1 MSRKGSAATTTDTD
15 LGRALRDGDE
25 AALGT
30 LYDRHL
36 PGLYDFLSRFL
47 HDPSAAED
55 LAQLTFIRAWE
66 GRETLREPALVRGWL
81 YTIAHNLA
89 SNHVTR
95 SRRTEPIDDQ
105 FDLAAPAPGPEDQAT
120 AKELAELVWAAAASL
135 EPRQYTVLDLHV
147 RRDLPTGEIAQVL
160 DVPAP
165 HAAVLVSRAKEALGN
180 AVRYL
185 LVARRRDHCARLA
198 ELVPEGLSSLSPEQ
212 RGSVD
217 RHMRRCPECQGLAR
231 SLTEPAELFG
241 GLLAAPVPDSVRRD
255 RRDLLLVSARRLS
268 EKEARLLGPRDWQ
281 AGGEDVPGVSRRR
294 LPRKVLV
301 AGGIALLI
309 VVVGADTLYLHR
321 PRPAFSAPRAVA
333 DLTNPNPTAT
343 PTPGGPPVTVG
354 PGTGVGGASAVSEES
369 ASQHPRR
376 SAATP
381 NVVATPRHSVGSP
394 PSPPPTLAP
403 TPTAAPSPIST
414 PGSTPSA
421 SPTATA
427 SPTPTPTPTATPT
440 PTPTPTQTPTPTA
453 TPLPATPRPAPFT
466 VTHVA
471 LTSGN
476 GCLKTTAGYACEFTV
491 VLSFANAPAGS
502 SIAGSLTTTGGAK
515 EFAVAVP
522 PGTGSV
528 AAPVGLSFSTAP
540 CVESSRATALTRL
553 PNGAT
558 SATIPFGRRC
568 TPGG

>member
-1 MSRKGSAATTTDTD
+1 MSRKGSAATTTDTH
-15 LGRALRDGDE
+15 LGWALRDGDE
-25 AALGT
+25 AALRT

-47 HDPSAAED
+47 RDPSAAED

-66 GRETLREPALVRGWL
+66 GQETLREPTLVRGWL

-165 HAAVLVSRAKEALGN
+165 HAAVLVNRAKEALGN

-185 LVARRRDHCARLA
+185 LVAHRRDHCARLA

-217 RHMRRCPECQGLAR
+217 RHMRRCSECQGLAR
-231 SLTEPAELFG
+231 SLTDPAELFG
-241 GLLAAPVPDSVRRD
+241 WLLAAPVPDSVRHD

-321 PRPAFSAPRAVA
+321 PGPAFSAPRAVA
-333 DLTNPNPTAT
+333 NLTSPSPTAT
-343 PTPGGPPVTVG
+343 ATPGGPPVTVG

-381 NVVATPRHSVGSP
+381 NVVATPRRQVGSP
-394 PSPPPTLAP
+394 PSPAPTLAQTP
-403 TPTAAPSPIST
+403 TPTATPTPAST
-414 PGSTPSA
+414 PRSTPSA
-421 SPTATA
+421 SPTAIAT
-427 SPTPTPTPTATPT
+427 PTPTPTPTATPT
-440 PTPTPTQTPTPTA
+440 PTPTPTPTQTPTPTT
-453 TPLPATPRPAPFT
+453 TPPPATPRPVPFA

-471 LTSGN
+471 LTSG
-476 GCLKTTAGYACEFTV
+476 
-491 VLSFANAPAGS
+491 
-502 SIAGSLTTTGGAK
+502 GG
-515 EFAVAVP
+515 
-522 PGTGSV
+522 
-528 AAPVGLSFSTAP
+528 
-540 CVESSRATALTRL
+540 
-553 PNGAT
+553 
-558 SATIPFGRRC
+558 
-568 TPGG
+568 